1 MDGIL
6 KEIEDMGFKVEVGC
20 REKNRKKNILSA
32 LRKLKES
39 GDDVKV
45 NYVKTLY
52 RYYCTINS
60 LGHILNPKKI
70 PLEEDKYGLN
80 YLCSYLDGIVDS
92 SKWVIAGVIE
102 ALGNDEQLD
111 PFCKYLMFT
120 HMYSPEQVKEIGHEE
135 IYRREQKFK
144 EDELPSDNY
153 HEDDGTNGKNYEF
166 SGFGWE
172 RDRSA
177 YINVSEKN
185 GNENDICEEV
195 NIPIPLILNEDWIR
209 KVRDYNNIIN

>member
-1 MDGIL
+1 MDGLL
-6 KEIEDMGFKVEVGC
+6 KEFEDNGIKVVVGF
-20 REKNRKKNILSA
+20 REKERKKNILKA

-60 LGHILNPKKI
+60 LGYIINPRQI

-80 YLCSYLDGIVDS
+80 YLCNYLDGIVDS
-92 SKWVIAGVIE
+92 SKWVIADVIK
-102 ALGNDEQLD
+102 ALGDDEPLD

-135 IYRREQKFK
+135 IYRRKQEYEK
-144 EDELPSDNY
+144 ELEL
-153 HEDDGTNGKNYEF
+153 
-166 SGFGWE
+166 
-172 RDRSA
+172 
-177 YINVSEKN
+177 V
-185 GNENDICEEV
+185 
-195 NIPIPLILNEDWIR
+195 
-209 KVRDYNNIIN
+209 